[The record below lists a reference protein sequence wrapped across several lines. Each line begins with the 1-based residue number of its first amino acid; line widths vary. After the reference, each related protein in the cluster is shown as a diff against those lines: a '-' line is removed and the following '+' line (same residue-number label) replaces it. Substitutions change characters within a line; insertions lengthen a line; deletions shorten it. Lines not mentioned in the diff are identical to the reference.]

1 MINIILMRY
10 FPGFALLIFLFA
22 AACSKD
28 KVDTKPTIKVKSLS
42 AKLIPVNGDLSI
54 NLEFTDKEADLE
66 SIFVQ
71 KIRQNRRTT
80 TTIRDTFS
88 LLVADFPKK
97 TDGEVEVKLFY
108 QFQLLS
114 AERAPA
120 NPNSPTGFE
129 SDSIIIK
136 MALRDKGLHVSDTVT
151 TDQIV
156 VERIN

>member
-1 MINIILMRY
+1 MRY
-10 FPGFALLIFLFA
+10 LLGFVLLVLLIS
-22 AACSKD
+22 ACSKD
-28 KVDTKPTIKVKSLS
+28 KAETKPSIKVKSLS
-42 AKLIPVNGDLSI
+42 SDFIPVNGDLAVT
-54 NLEFTDKEADLE
+54 LEFTDKESDLE

-71 KIRQNRRTT
+71 KIRQNLRTT

-97 TDGEVEVKLFY
+97 SDGDLEVRLFY
-108 QFQLLS
+108 QLQLLS

-129 SDSIIIK
+129 SDSMVIRF
-136 MALRDKGLHVSDTVT
+136 ALRDKAANVSDTVST
-151 TDQIV
+151 EQIV

>member
-1 MINIILMRY
+1 MRY
-10 FPGFALLIFLFA
+10 FLVFALLVFLFA

-28 KVDTKPTIKVKSLS
+28 KVDTKPSIKVKSLS
-42 AKLIPVNGDLSI
+42 PNPIPVNGDLSI

-97 TDGEVEVKLFY
+97 SDGDLEIKLFY
-108 QFQLLS
+108 QLQLLS

-129 SDSIIIK
+129 SDSIVIR
-136 MALRDKGLHVSDTVT
+136 MVLRDKALHVSDTVT

-156 VERIN
+156 IERIN